1 MYPNSHVC
9 PAQGDRSP
17 LDTLLAQ
24 MAEAQALVPLSESE
38 FALLCS
44 PRREISVQLR
54 IERDDGSPGLFA
66 GHRVQWN
73 DARGP
78 FKGGIRLHAGES
90 LDSLRALAAVMT
102 LKTALL
108 DLPLGGAK
116 GCIACDPQELSP
128 AELQRLSRAYVR
140 ELAGLWGPDRDVP
153 APDMYTGPAIMGWM
167 MDEFEQIRRQHA
179 PGVITGKPLI
189 LGGSPGRLEATA
201 YGGLAVIR
209 EVAAHYG
216 PELPGQ
222 PIAIHGYGNV
232 GSHTHKL
239 AGTMFGGKVV
249 AVCDSRTGL
258 FHPEGLDYEAVSRF
272 KQTTGSFQDCPLGTA
287 LSPDDLLD
295 LDVPLLVLASREGV
309 IHPGNQ
315 GQLSAGMVAEMA
327 NCPIADTAE
336 RSLLD
341 RGILVIPDLLCN
353 AGGVTTSY
361 FEQVQNAQ
369 MRRWHEQ
376 QVRTRLDDA
385 MTRATQEVMAQ
396 AREKKVSSLRLAAHA
411 VAMARVARA
420 MKARGWT

>member
-1 MYPNSHVC
+1 M
-9 PAQGDRSP
+9 
-17 LDTLLAQ
+17 
-24 MAEAQALVPLSESE
+24 
-38 FALLCS
+38 
-44 PRREISVQLR
+44 
-54 IERDDGSPGLFA
+54 
-66 GHRVQWN
+66 
-73 DARGP
+73 
-78 FKGGIRLHAGES
+78 
-90 LDSLRALAAVMT
+90 
-102 LKTALL
+102 
-108 DLPLGGAK
+108 
-116 GCIACDPQELSP
+116 
-128 AELQRLSRAYVR
+128 
-140 ELAGLWGPDRDVP
+140 
-153 APDMYTGPAIMGWM
+153 
-167 MDEFEQIRRQHA
+167 
-179 PGVITGKPLI
+179 
-189 LGGSPGRLEATA
+189 
-201 YGGLAVIR
+201 
-209 EVAAHYG
+209 
-216 PELPGQ
+216 
-222 PIAIHGYGNV
+222 
-232 GSHTHKL
+232 
-239 AGTMFGGKVV
+239 
-249 AVCDSRTGL
+249 CDSRTGL

-287 LSPDDLLD
+287 LSPDDLLG